1 MFLKTILHW
10 PKFIIHNKQL
20 FYSFRANIPSFDGT
34 GSRCLGEKNLNILLK
49 GFLVSQKDFFHWP
62 TLFPEYLC
70 LKEKKEGKG
79 GEEEGGGRE
88 EKRTEKKLYFFE
100 RSR

>member
-1 MFLKTILHW
+1 MVQVQGVWGK
-10 PKFIIHNKQL
+10 KKK
-20 FYSFRANIPSFDGT
+20 
-34 GSRCLGEKNLNILLK
+34 KNLNILLK
-49 GFLVSQKDFFHWP
+49 GFLISQKDFFHWP

-88 EKRTEKKLYFFE
+88 EKRNFISSKDQCNP
-100 RSR
+100 